1 MKRMTKMRTRIL
13 LLVALDESEYA
24 EIVADKASKIAS
36 QINADVILLSVVPV
50 PSLVASEGELDK
62 EYLSMKEEEF
72 RRMHA
77 NVIDKYFS
85 NIHGVLIESRI
96 LHGRPA
102 QKIVEYADAVGAD
115 IVMIGTRGYG
125 GFTKRILGS
134 VSSYVLKNC
143 KCQVIVVRGKEN

>member
-1 MKRMTKMRTRIL
+1 MGTRTL

-24 EIVADKASKIAS
+24 EIVAEKASKIAL
-36 QINADVILLSVVPV
+36 QTNADVILLSVVTI

-62 EYLSMKEEEF
+62 EYLTTKEEEF

-115 IVMIGTRGYG
+115 IVVIGTRGYG
-125 GFTKRILGS
+125 RFTKRILGS

-143 KCQVIVVRGKEN
+143 KCQVIVVRGGKN